1 MLGVGPSRAAG
12 LAILALLVLVAL
24 AILLTYGISQACSE
38 SEYPNLYV
46 WQNCMSTWVVTTLA
60 GIGLVLAGAGLA
72 VMVWRRATRPR
83 G

>member
-1 MLGVGPSRAAG
+1 V

-24 AILLTYGISQACSE
+24 AILLSYGISQACNE

-46 WQNCMSTWVVTTLA
+46 WQICMSTWTSRVVTMLA